1 MKIAE
6 GLQLAKVGFGL
17 SLDEAQQRQVRSL
30 HAVKTTEIDAGA
42 TSFEK
47 SRNFEQKHRFSMN
60 CAFEVHERSSILVR
74 ILAYFTWHRRSA
86 PVPSEIC

>member
-42 TSFEK
+42 TSFENLEMSNK
-47 SRNFEQKHRFSMN
+47 SIDFLRTTLSK
-60 CAFEVHERSSILVR
+60 
-74 ILAYFTWHRRSA
+74 FTN
-86 PVPSEIC
+86 VVLY